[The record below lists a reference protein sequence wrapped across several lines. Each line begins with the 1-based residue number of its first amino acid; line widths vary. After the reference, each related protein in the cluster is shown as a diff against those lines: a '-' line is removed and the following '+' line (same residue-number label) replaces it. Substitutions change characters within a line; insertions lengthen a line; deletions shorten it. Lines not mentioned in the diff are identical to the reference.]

1 MPSHNGTAKYYCPMC
16 EGVESDEPGDCPKC
30 GMALEA
36 RVGDGASHPELD
48 DMSKRF
54 WWALALTIPVLI
66 LSMGDMIGDHPL
78 SHLLGAGTRAWL
90 ELAFA
95 TPVCLWAARPF
106 FIRAARSVA
115 NRSLNMFT
123 LIGLGV
129 GVAYGYSLI
138 ASFAPELFPAAFRGH
153 DGAVPVYF
161 EAASVIVTL
170 ILLGQ
175 VLELRAR
182 SQTGAAIRELLA
194 LAPVLATRVRADGSY
209 ESVALDAVRVGDRLL
224 VRPGEKIPVD
234 GSVLDGASSVDE
246 SMLSGE
252 PIPVEKTVGARV
264 AGATINGT
272 GALVMVAEKVGSET
286 LLARIVA
293 LVAEAQRSRAP
304 VQRLAD
310 RVAAVFVPA
319 VIVIAMA
326 TFIVWAMVGPDPRF
340 AHALLAAVAVLIIA
354 CPCALGLA
362 TPMSIMVATGRGARM
377 GILFRNAEAI
387 ERLRDVDVLLI
398 DKTGTLTEGRPRLS
412 AIVAADGYVENEV
425 LRCVADLERA
435 SEHPLARAIVD
446 AAQARGIAAGPVNDF
461 ASVTGQGVTGVVG
474 GRSVAFGNNRLM
486 KSLGVDAA
494 RLDAARFQEEGA
506 TVMYCA
512 IDGNFAGLVAVADPI
527 KATSAEAVA
536 SLRAEGIR
544 LVMLTGDSERT
555 AHAVA
560 AKLGIAEVVADA
572 SPQRKLERVR
582 ELKAEGLVVAM
593 AGDGINDAPALAAAD
608 VGIAMGTGT
617 DVAMATAAVTLVKG
631 DLKGIVRAHRLS
643 HATLAN
649 IRQNLFFAFV
659 YNGVGVPVAA
669 GVLYPVWGL
678 LLSPMIAAAAMS
690 ASSISVIG
698 NALRLRSKRI

>member
-1 MPSHNGTAKYYCPMC
+1 MKPDPRYLKASGEFIDPVCAMTVRPDGPHHLEHAGHEYRFCSARCKEKFGADPATVSGARPQAAKPHAVAPSPNSTARYFCPMC

-36 RVGDGASHPELD
+36 RVSDGASNPELD
-48 DMSKRF
+48 DMSRRF

-138 ASFAPELFPAAFRGH
+138 ASFAPNLFPPAFRGH

-194 LAPVLATRVRADGSY
+194 LAPVLATRVRADGSH
-209 ESVALDAVRVGDRLL
+209 EQVALDAVRVGDRLL

-234 GSVLDGASSVDE
+234 GRVVDGASSVDE

-252 PIPVEKTVGARV
+252 PMPVEKTVGARV

-272 GALVMVAEKVGSET
+272 GALTMLAEKVGAET

-293 LVAEAQRSRAP
+293 LVADAQRSRAP

-319 VIVIAMA
+319 VIAVAVV
-326 TFIVWAMVGPDPRF
+326 TFVVWANVGPDPRLP
-340 AHALLAAVAVLIIA
+340 HALLAAVAVLIIA

-362 TPMSIMVATGRGARM
+362 TPMSIMVATGRGARI

-387 ERLRDVDVLLI
+387 ERLRDVDVLLV
-398 DKTGTLTEGRPRLS
+398 DKTGTLTEGPSQLS
-412 AIVAADGYVENEV
+412 AIVTADGYAENDV
-425 LRCVADLERA
+425 LHCIADLERA
-435 SEHPLARAIVD
+435 SEHPLAKAIVD
-446 AAQARGIAAGPVNDF
+446 AAP
-461 ASVTGQGVTGVVG
+461 
-474 GRSVAFGNNRLM
+474 
-486 KSLGVDAA
+486 
-494 RLDAARFQEEGA
+494 GA
-506 TVMYCA
+506 W
-512 IDGNFAGLVAVADPI
+512 NF
-527 KATSAEAVA
+527 
-536 SLRAEGIR
+536 
-544 LVMLTGDSERT
+544 ERC
-555 AHAVA
+555 
-560 AKLGIAEVVADA
+560 
-572 SPQRKLERVR
+572 R
-582 ELKAEGLVVAM
+582 
-593 AGDGINDAPALAAAD
+593 
-608 VGIAMGTGT
+608 
-617 DVAMATAAVTLVKG
+617 
-631 DLKGIVRAHRLS
+631 
-643 HATLAN
+643 
-649 IRQNLFFAFV
+649 
-659 YNGVGVPVAA
+659 
-669 GVLYPVWGL
+669 
-678 LLSPMIAAAAMS
+678 
-690 ASSISVIG
+690 
-698 NALRLRSKRI
+698 